1 MQLLTVNMGTAERS
15 EHTGAPGNLTGIG
28 KRPVSGPVRVV
39 APGPRGED
47 GSGLVGDAV
56 CDLRHHGGD
65 EQAVY
70 AYAREDL
77 DAWEKELGRE
87 LPAGAFGE
95 NLTTLGVDVNSA
107 LLGER
112 WQVGSAVLQVSSMRV
127 PCRTFAG
134 HLGEERW
141 VRRFTERALPG
152 AYFRVVEE
160 GALAAGD
167 TVKVTWR
174 PGHSVTVG
182 LLFRALTGEPELLPR
197 LAEAEEWLPEVGL
210 ARLRARVG

>member
-1 MQLLTVNMGTAERS
+1 MQLLTVNVGTPERS
-15 EHTGAPGNLTGIG
+15 EHTGAPGKLTGIG
-28 KRPVSGPVRVV
+28 KRPVTGPVRVV
-39 APGPRGED
+39 APGPRGEG

-77 DAWEKELGRE
+77 DAWESELGRE

-112 WQVGSAVLQVSSMRV
+112 WQVGSAVLRVSSVRV

-167 TVKVTWR
+167 AVKVTWQ
-174 PGHSVTVG
+174 PEHSVTVG

-197 LAEAEEWLPEVGL
+197 LAEAEEWLPGAGL